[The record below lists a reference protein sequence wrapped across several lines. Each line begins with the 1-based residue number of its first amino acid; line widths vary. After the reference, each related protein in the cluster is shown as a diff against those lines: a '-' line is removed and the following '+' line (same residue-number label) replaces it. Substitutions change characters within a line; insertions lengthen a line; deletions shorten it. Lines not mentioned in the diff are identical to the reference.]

1 VEAGSMSCVL
11 PLAWAHA
18 LTVAAVKED
27 GRGSGEHVVRAAVGL
42 GTCTHGRGCE
52 GGWAWKRGACRA
64 CCRWLGHMHS
74 RSRLELRID
83 VSSYRQHLF

>member
-1 VEAGSMSCVL
+1 ML

-42 GTCTHGRGCE
+42 GTHALTV
-52 GGWAWKRGACRA
+52 AAGAADRC
-64 CCRWLGHMHS
+64 
-74 RSRLELRID
+74 
-83 VSSYRQHLF
+83 